1 MEHKHILINATF
13 ESSPFRSAVNTER
26 WIRSLVEKIDMEVL
40 YPPKAVYCD
49 KKGNE
54 GLTAFCIITTSHIAL
69 HSWETRDPNLVQLDI
84 YSCKNFSIDLVL
96 SEIDKLNPITVGHK
110 YIDRSINATK
120 GWRRVE

>member
-1 MEHKHILINATF
+1 
-13 ESSPFRSAVNTER
+13 
-26 WIRSLVEKIDMEVL
+26 MEVL